1 MPRGSRGFTLV
12 ELLVVIGIITV
23 LIAILFPALSRARDH
38 ALRVKCAAN
47 LRSIGH
53 ALTMYTQ
60 QYRVHPGHAVF
71 TAGTAYAVW
80 PVRLRP
86 FLGGDQRVFYCPAQD
101 ERCEWRVRVV
111 GGGNETPAAGPW
123 LKFGYEEGEP
133 LLDWQRT
140 YFSYGYNIWG
150 TGALTHADPV
160 RGPTLGLGA
169 WVPLNSGGL
178 DKEVPA
184 SRVKVPSDMIAIA
197 DTVAD
202 GLGDFAI
209 VPIDNPG
216 MRPGRVHG
224 GGANVLFCDGHV
236 FWFRQ
241 VDLVIGR
248 EDGVYVHGEKP
259 KRRMWN
265 FDHEPH

>member
-184 SRVKVPSDMIAIA
+184 
-197 DTVAD
+197 
-202 GLGDFAI
+202 
-209 VPIDNPG
+209 
-216 MRPGRVHG
+216 RPGRVHG